1 MVEKPVEFE
10 AAEMENLNPY
20 QRPPDGI
27 RNVYKIYQKMKLGD
41 LDQDTG
47 IIDLPESLHTSAKD
61 KVRIV
66 QEWSNEDLTAAF
78 RAFSGQGNQT
88 YAALPPRIPVYEH
101 ADMPGRTSIFCCIAG
116 FRLGFLF
123 C

>member
-1 MVEKPVEFE
+1 MDT
-10 AAEMENLNPY
+10 LDPY

-47 IIDLPESLHTSAKD
+47 IIDLQKSLHTSAKD

-66 QEWSNEDLTAAF
+66 QEWSSEDLTAAF
-78 RAFSGQGNQT
+78 RAFSGQDDQT

-101 ADMPGRTSIFCCIAG
+101 ADMPGRASK
-116 FRLGFLF
+116 FLLHSRISVRF
-123 C
+123 SHLLL